1 MRAKP
6 KRPAV
11 KGRHAVKNS
20 RVGKAKPLHANTARR
35 AQRSG
40 ASTDRFVLNAVIAA
54 LEGRGYTRT
63 AARQRAK
70 ELLAAPGFA
79 GFPSADAFEKD

>member
-11 KGRHAVKNS
+11 KRRQAVKKS
-20 RVGKAKPLHANTARR
+20 RLAKAKALHANTLRR

-40 ASTDRFVLNAVIAA
+40 TPIDRFVLKAVIEA
-54 LEGRGYTRT
+54 LEGRGYTRV

-79 GFPSADAFEKD
+79 GFLSADAVE